1 MVQWHL
7 LIELEHDPKI
17 AWDIWQHMFLDIAD
31 YHAPVKKERVR
42 RIPPPWITP
51 DLKRLI
57 FQRDKLKK
65 KAQGS
70 QQMAE
75 HITNT
80 WKIRLIM
87 EFRMP

>member
-42 RIPPPWITP
+42 RIPPPGLLRI
-51 DLKRLI
+51 
-57 FQRDKLKK
+57 
-65 KAQGS
+65 
-70 QQMAE
+70 
-75 HITNT
+75 
-80 WKIRLIM
+80 
-87 EFRMP
+87 